1 MKSSKE
7 SFIFCEMI
15 MANQKL
21 NILFI
26 FHIFELEKRQRLF
39 LFYLSD
45 ISQLYLQQRL
55 CQSLQ
60 QVFYAHL
67 RSWQASMMN

>member
-21 NILFI
+21 NLLCI
-26 FHIFELEKRQRLF
+26 FHIIELEKRQRLV
-39 LFYLSD
+39 LFCLFD
-45 ISQLYLQQRL
+45 ISQLYLLQRL

-60 QVFYAHL
+60 QIFYAHL
-67 RSWQASMMN
+67 RSW